1 MYRRDALGT
10 SWNVPEHRLKI
21 QLSDDTAQVHSDF
34 AGRPHFYVEFNDAH
48 VNMGYVELSVPAA
61 LELALALL
69 SRMDPERMHPVI
81 ANVCELARARE
92 EVAAKKIEGEQIE
105 VPSVRSDTTS
115 DDDARHGTRLMGE
128 LSEWSVDVGEPF
140 ALQTFGDSN
149 DELTELVL
157 VVTHP
162 DFAKR
167 IRNVIEP
174 VVRAYKRAVARALE
188 GSDAKKSG

>member
-10 SWNVPEHRLKI
+10 SWNVPEHGLKI

-61 LELALALL
+61 LDLALALL
-69 SRMDPERMHPVI
+69 SRMDPERMHPGI
-81 ANVCELARARE
+81 AHVCELARARE
-92 EVAAKKIEGEQIE
+92 EIAAKKIEGEQLE
-105 VPSVRSDTTS
+105 VPNLYRDTTRETY
-115 DDDARHGTRLMGE
+115 ATKGIRLMGE
-128 LSEWSVDVGEPF
+128 LSEWSVDASEPF
-140 ALQTFGDSN
+140 AVQTFGDGN
-149 DELTELVL
+149 DELTELVM

-174 VVRAYKRAVARALE
+174 VVRAYKRATARAME
-188 GSDAKKSG
+188 GADAEKSG